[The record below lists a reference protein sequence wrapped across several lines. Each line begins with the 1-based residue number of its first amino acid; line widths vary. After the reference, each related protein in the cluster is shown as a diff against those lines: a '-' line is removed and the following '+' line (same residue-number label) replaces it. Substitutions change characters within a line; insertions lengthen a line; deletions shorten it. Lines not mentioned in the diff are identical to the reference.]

1 MPRAAWSRKDERQYK
16 HIRQSCM
23 LRRRSM
29 RTCTRIAAATVN
41 KQRSREGRTLSDLGS
56 PDVSGG
62 DLLKVAAASAASTT
76 AVIML
81 FRALGK
87 LS

>member
-1 MPRAAWSRKDERQYK
+1 MPAAWSRKDERQYK
-16 HIRQSCM
+16 HIVSSCT
-23 LRRRSM
+23 RS
-29 RTCTRIAAATVN
+29 RKVCKRIAAATVN
-41 KQRSREGRTLSDLGS
+41 KQRRLEGRTLSGLGN

-76 AVIML
+76 AVILL
-81 FRALGK
+81 FKALGK